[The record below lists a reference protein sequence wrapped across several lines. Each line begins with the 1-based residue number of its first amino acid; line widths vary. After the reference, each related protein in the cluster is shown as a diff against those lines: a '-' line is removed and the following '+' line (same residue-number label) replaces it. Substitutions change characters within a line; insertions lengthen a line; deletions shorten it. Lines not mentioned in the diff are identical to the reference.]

1 MASSN
6 KAGKI
11 DHAETSTSQSA
22 HRRLASSLLLLP
34 CNKPKLVANFPN
46 FKAAADQ
53 CLIDLDMWLEQ
64 ELTKPLFINESGV
77 NTKETFLK
85 NKNGEYIIK
94 SKDASEGVVSLLW
107 HSSPWSGTV

>member
-1 MASSN
+1 M
-6 KAGKI
+6 
-11 DHAETSTSQSA
+11 
-22 HRRLASSLLLLP
+22 P

-77 NTKETFLK
+77 NTKGTFLK

-94 SKDASEGVVSLLW
+94 SKDASGGVVSLLW
-107 HSSPWSGTV
+107 HSSVNPGPPLGLWESC